1 MMSFSAIENIKNK
14 NHKCSDQS
22 HQISLQRII
31 LVCCQC
37 LLAVSMEL
45 GALFREQEGAKQV
58 QPKGSDHFLEH
69 LLQKSGT
76 IKAQNR
82 EELPLMEQSCML
94 TIAVP
99 GPIVVFKEKNIM
111 TSFLS
116 GHQ

>member
-1 MMSFSAIENIKNK
+1 MIPFSATKDIKNK
-14 NHKCSDQS
+14 NHKRSDQS

-76 IKAQNR
+76 IKVQNR
-82 EELPLMEQSCML
+82 EELPLMEPSCML
-94 TIAVP
+94 TTAVP
-99 GPIVVFKEKNIM
+99 SPLVVFKENNIM